1 MGKKI
6 SSNELAIKRTKMAN
20 ERTYLAY
27 MRTGFGIAALAGV
40 FKKWWIVIFGLIMLI
55 LSTVQYHTVNN
66 QLNNQ
71 LNNKENLNTPIL
83 ELLPI
88 IYVVLG
94 LLILFLQW
102 NNGKKD
108 KK

>member
-40 FKKWWIVIFGLIMLI
+40 FKKWWIIIFGIIMLI
-55 LSTVQYHTVNN
+55 LSTVQYHIVNN
-66 QLNNQ
+66 RLNNE
-71 LNNKENLNTPIL
+71 ENPNIPLL
-83 ELLPI
+83 EFLPI

-94 LLILFLQW
+94 VLVLFLQW
-102 NNGKKD
+102 KKR
-108 KK
+108 

>member
-40 FKKWWIVIFGLIMLI
+40 FKKWWIIIFGIIMLI
-55 LSTVQYHTVNN
+55 LSTVQYHIVNN
-66 QLNNQ
+66 RLNNE
-71 LNNKENLNTPIL
+71 ENSNIPLL
-83 ELLPI
+83 DFLPI

-94 LLILFLQW
+94 LLVLSLQW
-102 NNGKKD
+102 NSGKKR
-108 KK
+108 

>member
-40 FKKWWIVIFGLIMLI
+40 FKKWWIIIFGIIMLI

-66 QLNNQ
+66 RLNNE
-71 LNNKENLNTPIL
+71 ENPNTPLL

-94 LLILFLQW
+94 LLVLFLQW
-102 NNGKKD
+102 NNGKKI

>member
-40 FKKWWIVIFGLIMLI
+40 FKKWWIIIFGIIMLI
-55 LSTVQYHTVNN
+55 LSTVQYHIVNN
-66 QLNNQ
+66 RLNNE
-71 LNNKENLNTPIL
+71 ENPNIPLL
-83 ELLPI
+83 DFLPI

-94 LLILFLQW
+94 LLVLSLQW
-102 NNGKKD
+102 NSGKKR
-108 KK
+108 

>member
-1 MGKKI
+1 MKKELT
-6 SSNELAIKRTKMAN
+6 SYELAIKRTKLAN

-27 MRTGFGIAALAGV
+27 MRTGFGIAALAGA
-40 FKKWWIVIFGLIMLI
+40 FKKWWIVIFGLIILI

-66 QLNNQ
+66 QLNN
-71 LNNKENLNTPIL
+71 KETPNTPIL

-102 NNGKKD
+102 KKI
-108 KK
+108 

>member
-6 SSNELAIKRTKMAN
+6 SSNELAIKRTKLAN

-40 FKKWWIVIFGLIMLI
+40 FKKWWIIIFGIIMLI
-55 LSTVQYHTVNN
+55 LSTVQYHIVNN
-66 QLNNQ
+66 RLNNE
-71 LNNKENLNTPIL
+71 ENPNIPLL
-83 ELLPI
+83 DFLPI

-94 LLILFLQW
+94 LLVLSLQW
-102 NNGKKD
+102 NSGKKR
-108 KK
+108 

>member
-1 MGKKI
+1 MKKELT
-6 SSNELAIKRTKMAN
+6 SYELAIKRTKLAN

-40 FKKWWIVIFGLIMLI
+40 FKKWWIVIFGLIILI

-66 QLNNQ
+66 QLNN
-71 LNNKENLNTPIL
+71 KETPNTPIL

-102 NNGKKD
+102 KKI
-108 KK
+108 

>member
-40 FKKWWIVIFGLIMLI
+40 FKKWWIIIFG
-55 LSTVQYHTVNN
+55 V
-66 QLNNQ
+66 
-71 LNNKENLNTPIL
+71 
-83 ELLPI
+83 
-88 IYVVLG
+88 
-94 LLILFLQW
+94 
-102 NNGKKD
+102 
-108 KK
+108 

>member
-40 FKKWWIVIFGLIMLI
+40 FKKWWIIIFGIIMLI
-55 LSTVQYHTVNN
+55 LSTVQYHIVNN
-66 QLNNQ
+66 RLNNE
-71 LNNKENLNTPIL
+71 ENPNIPLL
-83 ELLPI
+83 EFLPI

-94 LLILFLQW
+94 LLVLFIQW
-102 NNGKKD
+102 NKR
-108 KK
+108 

>member
-40 FKKWWIVIFGLIMLI
+40 FKKWWIITFGIIMLI

-66 QLNNQ
+66 RLNNE
-71 LNNKENLNTPIL
+71 ENPNTPLL
-83 ELLPI
+83 EFLPI

-94 LLILFLQW
+94 LLVLFLQW
-102 NNGKKD
+102 KKR
-108 KK
+108 

>member
-40 FKKWWIVIFGLIMLI
+40 FKKWWIIIFGIIMLI
-55 LSTVQYHTVNN
+55 LSTLQYHIVNN
-66 QLNNQ
+66 RLNNE
-71 LNNKENLNTPIL
+71 ENPNIPLL
-83 ELLPI
+83 EFLPI

-94 LLILFLQW
+94 LLVLFIQW
-102 NNGKKD
+102 NKR
-108 KK
+108 

>member
-1 MGKKI
+1 MKKELT
-6 SSNELAIKRTKMAN
+6 SYELAIKRTKLAN

-40 FKKWWIVIFGLIMLI
+40 FKKWWIVIFGLIILI
-55 LSTVQYHTVNN
+55 LSTVRYHTVNN
-66 QLNNQ
+66 QLD
-71 LNNKENLNTPIL
+71 NKETPNTPIL

-102 NNGKKD
+102 KKI
-108 KK
+108 